1 MYQPT
6 PGTIQYNG
14 LINDIEKGL
23 IKIPQFQRQF
33 VWSKKESASLLDSIV
48 KGFPIGTFI
57 LWKTKE
63 RLRAIRNIGG
73 IYLPETP
80 DGDFVQYVLDGQQRM
95 TSVYVS
101 IKGEK
106 IINEDGKVEDYS
118 EIYVDLEA
126 DEDGEIVT
134 IDMSNRD
141 YKEFIKVTELISGG
155 LSLAKKYDEKYHQ
168 KLEDYANRFKT
179 YSFSTIVVNE
189 APIDIATEIFT
200 RINVGGKSLSVFEI
214 MVAKTFDIERDFDLS
229 VKYDELIEKLLTVDY
244 ETIPSSTVLQAVSV
258 CLVKECSKKHILKL
272 NKSEFIDIWEQV
284 VIAIES
290 AVEYFRNFYRIP
302 VSQLLPYDALL
313 IPFTYFFFKHKDK
326 PIGKKQKYL
335 QDYFWRTVI
344 NSRFSNSLETKV
356 GQDIKKIDQILNEEL
371 PRYEEGVD
379 ISVESLSANGWFATG
394 KAYIKGFLCLLAY
407 HNPLSFIDNS
417 VVNINN
423 NWLRQANSKNYHH
436 FFPRAYLRKKGED
449 EFYINHIANIT
460 IVDDFLNKR
469 QIKDKAPS
477 KYMKEFDKHNKE
489 LNKAMESHLIG
500 DLKTFGVLED
510 DYDTFYNR
518 RLEKFSEELKR
529 RLVIQDYD
537 VIFKYEDIGD
547 EN

>member
-23 IKIPQFQRQF
+23 IKIPQFQREF

-48 KGFPIGTFI
+48 KGYPIGTFI

-63 RLRAIRNIGG
+63 RLRSIRNIGG
-73 IYLPETP
+73 IELPDTP

-95 TSVYVS
+95 TSLYVS
-101 IKGEK
+101 IKGATIK
-106 IINEDGKVEDYS
+106 NEDSKKEDYS

-134 IDMSNRD
+134 VDISNRD
-141 YKEFIKVTELISGG
+141 DKEFIKVTELISGG
-155 LSLAKKYDEKYHQ
+155 LSLARKYDEKYHE
-168 KLEDYANRFKT
+168 KLEEYANRFKT
-179 YSFSTIVVNE
+179 YAFSTIAVNE
-189 APIDIATEIFT
+189 APIDVATEIFT

-214 MVAKTFDIERDFDLS
+214 MVAKTFDVESNFDLS
-229 VKYDELIEKLLTVDY
+229 VKYDEFIERVATVNYD
-244 ETIPSSTVLQAVSV
+244 TIPSSTVLQSVAV
-258 CLVKECSKKHILKL
+258 CLVKECSKKQILKL
-272 NKSEFIDIWEQV
+272 GKKAFIDIWNKV
-284 VIAIES
+284 IIAIES
-290 AVEYFRNFYRIP
+290 SIDYFRNFYRIP

-335 QDYFWRTVI
+335 QDYFWRTVL
-344 NSRFSNSLETKV
+344 NSRFSNSLETKI
-356 GQDIKKIDQILNEEL
+356 GQDIKKIDQILSEEL
-371 PRYEEGVD
+371 PKYEQGVD
-379 ISVESLSANGWFATG
+379 ISIDSLSSNGWFATG

-407 HNPLSFIDNS
+407 HHPLSFVDNS
-417 VVNINN
+417 EVNINN

-436 FFPRAYLRKKGED
+436 FFPRAYLRKQGED
-449 EFYINHIANIT
+449 EFFINHIANIT

-477 KYMKEFDKHNKE
+477 KYMKEFNKHNKE
-489 LNKAMESHLIG
+489 LKKAIESHLI
-500 DLKTFGVLED
+500 DDMESFGIWND
-510 DYDTFYNR
+510 DYDIFYNK
-518 RLEKFSEELKR
+518 RLEKFSKELES

-537 VIFKYEDIGD
+537 TVYKNE
-547 EN
+547 